1 MKRAAS
7 SRARPA
13 SDSTAVALRPASQL
27 LQIQNR
33 QRTQRVDSRLLKK
46 LLSDV
51 LSNDL
56 GVAHYEICVH
66 LVGAREMT
74 SVNETFLQHGGST
87 DVITFSHR
95 EPPSATELHGELF
108 VCVDEAIELA
118 PRFRGTWQSELVRY
132 AVHGFLHLQGH
143 DDREPL
149 ARRRMKRVENQ
160 VLRSLRKR
168 LAVERIGS
176 GKRRA
181 K

>member
-13 SDSTAVALRPASQL
+13 AERAGVALRPTSQL

-33 QRTQRVDSRLLKK
+33 QRTRSVDTRLLKK
-46 LLSDV
+46 LLRDV

-56 GVAHYEICVH
+56 GVARYEICVH

-74 SVNETFLQHGGST
+74 SVNETFLQHAGST

-95 EPPSATELHGELF
+95 EPPSTTELHGELF

-132 AVHGFLHLQGH
+132 AVHGFLHLQGL
-143 DDREPL
+143 DDREPA

-168 LAVERIGS
+168 SAVERIGP
-176 GKRRA
+176 GKRRV